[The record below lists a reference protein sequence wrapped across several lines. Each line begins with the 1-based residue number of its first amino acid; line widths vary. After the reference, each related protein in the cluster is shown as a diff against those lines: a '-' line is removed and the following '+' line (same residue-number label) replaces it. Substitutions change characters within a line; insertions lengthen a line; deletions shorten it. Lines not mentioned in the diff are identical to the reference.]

1 MKEEKELFQYKTVGN
16 GVTFISYFL
25 TMIDLEGGPGRTLK
39 GRGEGSGK
47 RSLNVVFLRG
57 DST

>member
-25 TMIDLEGGPGRTLK
+25 TMIDLARAQEG
-39 GRGEGSGK
+39 
-47 RSLNVVFLRG
+47 FLREG
-57 DST
+57 EKGQEKGLSMWSF

>member
-25 TMIDLEGGPGRTLK
+25 TMIDLARVQEGLLREGKK
-39 GRGEGSGK
+39 GQEKGLSMW
-47 RSLNVVFLRG
+47 SF
-57 DST
+57 